1 MADVVSPPVE
11 IDASGLRAR
20 SGHQD
25 VVDFLRREIS
35 LGRLRPGDRLPAE
48 RKLAAQLGI
57 ARETLRHALRIL
69 EESGQIEVRRGAAG
83 GPVVQ
88 QTEPDAQALRRDI
101 VSREGSIIELTEF
114 RAIVESAAAGLA
126 AERRDDGDVRRLE
139 DAQVELDA
147 AVTKAESRLADQAF
161 HLAIAQAA
169 GNAMLVTAIED
180 ARARMFDSVDLMPFE
195 FIKETSLGAHQRI
208 LEAIRDGDAARAA
221 AEMRQHLAT
230 TRQEFERIIDG
241 EIVE

>member
-1 MADVVSPPVE
+1 MADGVDPPVE

-48 RKLAAQLGI
+48 RKLAAQLGV

-69 EESGQIEVRRGAAG
+69 EEGGQVQVRRGAAG
-83 GPVVQ
+83 GPIVQ
-88 QTEPDAQALRRDI
+88 QTDPDPEALRRDI
-101 VSREGSIIELTEF
+101 LSREGSIVELTEF
-114 RAIVESAAAGLA
+114 RAIVEAGAAGLA
-126 AERRDDGDVRRLE
+126 AERHSDDDVVRLE
-139 DAQVELDA
+139 AAQAELEA

-161 HLAIAQAA
+161 HLAVARAA
-169 GNAMLVTAIED
+169 GNAMLSTAVED
-180 ARARMFDSVDLMPFE
+180 ARARMFDSVDLVQFE
-195 FIKETSLGAHQRI
+195 FIKESSLGAHQRI
-208 LEAIRDGDAARAA
+208 LDAIRDGDATRAA
-221 AEMRQHLAT
+221 AAMREHLVT

-241 EIVE
+241 S

>member
-1 MADVVSPPVE
+1 MVDSVNAPPVE

-48 RKLAAQLGI
+48 RKLAAQLGV

-69 EESGQIEVRRGAAG
+69 EESGQITVRRGAAG

-88 QTEPDAQALRRDI
+88 QVEPDPEALRRDI

-114 RAIVESAAAGLA
+114 RAVVEAAAAELA
-126 AERRDDGDVRRLE
+126 AQRRDDDDLRRMV
-139 DAQVELDA
+139 DAQQELDA
-147 AVTKAESRLADQAF
+147 AVTKSDSRIADQAF
-161 HLAIAQAA
+161 HLAIASAA
-169 GNAMLVTAIED
+169 GNGMLTTVIED
-180 ARARMFDSVDLMPFE
+180 ARARMFESVDLMPFE
-195 FIKETSLGAHQRI
+195 FIKESSHAAHQRI
-208 LEAIRDGDAARAA
+208 LDAIRDRDPAGAADA
-221 AEMRQHLAT
+221 MRQHLVT
-230 TRQEFERIIDG
+230 TRQEFDRIID
-241 EIVE
+241 EP